1 MVVQLS
7 PNGDRRR
14 GRRLKTSGQT
24 RAPSHAGHAARTR
37 HYHRRRRRRRPR
49 FPSVRPWKKC
59 QERRIELSE
68 LGEKKKCVGS
78 AVREG
83 VAARCDRCERDKR
96 YIVILNWLVYDRSMD
111 REDTSEEL
119 HVVSQSYIELLFGC

>member
-1 MVVQLS
+1 MSDFQIS
-7 PNGDRRR
+7 RRR
-14 GRRLKTSGQT
+14 ASETVCVRGGAAFSERRSAARPPVEDVGGQT

-78 AVREG
+78 SDGSEG
-83 VAARCDRCERDKR
+83 
-96 YIVILNWLVYDRSMD
+96 RSCGGVTGAKETKGM
-111 REDTSEEL
+111 E
-119 HVVSQSYIELLFGC
+119 

>member
-1 MVVQLS
+1 MSDFQT
-7 PNGDRRR
+7 PRIGDGVRGGAAFSERRSAAR
-14 GRRLKTSGQT
+14 PPVEDVGANPR
-24 RAPSHAGHAARTR
+24 SHAGHAARTR

-78 AVREG
+78 SDGSEG
-83 VAARCDRCERDKR
+83 
-96 YIVILNWLVYDRSMD
+96 RSCGGVTGAK
-111 REDTSEEL
+111 ETKG
-119 HVVSQSYIELLFGC
+119 IE